1 MGCLTCPVFLT
12 GPEFLPELKEQRTR
26 TLTLI
31 DNATGCGHTRVAEM
45 NQQVADNL
53 DRMIGE
59 LEDGRDEG
67 EETADAG

>member
-1 MGCLTCPVFLT
+1 M
-12 GPEFLPELKEQRTR
+12 
-26 TLTLI
+26 LI
-31 DNATGCGHTRVAEM
+31 DNAKSCGHSRMTEM

-59 LEDGRDEG
+59 MEEGHGEG